1 MTLKRPTLQ
10 HDTGAGHDPAS
21 TVAQSA
27 AALAANRRL
36 EELRRSA
43 GVNYRQPG
51 AGDNR
56 AWLADLA
63 GAGDKSAASTVEAD
77 PGAGLDLF
85 DHWARQ
91 EARRQR
97 LAREGE
103 RAAKDAAWQRWA
115 ASLAADKSAAPV
127 APVEARPV
135 TTAAPVDLLADSERL
150 RLARLKESDPRRFYL
165 ETLPELPNTV
175 RAYPSLLAAAR
186 RGGRV
191 PLMRL
196 YLLCKALDP
205 NGSGVVS
212 LDQVKQYY
220 TLKDSPYRVF
230 TPRRLRQVLG
240 QGVGL
245 FWDRHTD
252 DRLWLR
258 SPDKIAAGLDVG
270 HIAGA
275 PVALPVW
282 PLLDG
287 HHEAAAAFHAAW
299 LTTRGDDPNPI
310 SRQTIT
316 SITGACKSSQIAYD
330 VTASI
335 QARRN
340 IGIVGNGTKDQ
351 LQDAAW
357 RYGHAFKFRD
367 HAGRVGRRGWIY
379 TAINLPSSYQ
389 SPYATLPKGRQ
400 RRINAALHDLVSM
413 GRGKGNNDIRR
424 IYFSD
429 GAAAADA
436 FNRDP
441 KQDCIYRHGTGIKPT
456 TARPPKLEGVGLW
469 TVLQGQ
475 L

>member
-1 MTLKRPTLQ
+1 MTLQRPKVQ
-10 HDTGAGHDPAS
+10 HDTGRGNDPAS
-21 TVAQSA
+21 TVAPSA
-27 AALAANRRL
+27 AALAANRQL

-43 GVNYRQPG
+43 LP
-51 AGDNR
+51 
-56 AWLADLA
+56 
-63 GAGDKSAASTVEAD
+63 ASHAE
-77 PGAGLDLF
+77 PRPSLDLF
-85 DHWARQ
+85 DQWARQ
-91 EARRQR
+91 EAQRRR

-115 ASLAADKSAAPV
+115 ASLAAEKSAAPV
-127 APVEARPV
+127 APVEPRPV
-135 TTAAPVDLLADSERL
+135 TTAAPVDLLAESERL

-165 ETLPELPNTV
+165 ETLPELPDTV

-205 NGSGVVS
+205 DGSGVVS
-212 LDQVKQYY
+212 LGQVKQYY

-258 SPDKIAAGLDVG
+258 SPDKIAAGLGVD

-340 IGIVGNGTKDQ
+340 IGIVGNATKDQ

-357 RYGHAFKFRD
+357 RYGHAFKFKD
-367 HAGRVGRRGWIY
+367 HAGRVGRRGWVY
-379 TAINLPSSYQ
+379 VAINLPSSYQ

-413 GRGKGNNDIRR
+413 GRGKCDDTIQR
-424 IYFSD
+424 IYHGD
-429 GAAAADA
+429 GATAADA
-436 FNRDP
+436 YNRNPGHDHY
-441 KQDCIYRHGTGIKPT
+441 YRHGAGLKPT
-456 TARPPKLEGVGLW
+456 AARPPKLEGVGLW
-469 TVLQGQ
+469 AVLQGQ
-475 L
+475 G